1 MVFGFVL
8 SSEVKKLTRFC
19 AFNLLTVCHAAKEK
33 YNFLFLTCYTL
44 QVEFFLLI
52 FFYLLAVHLLNFK

>member
-8 SSEVKKLTRFC
+8 SSEVKNLTRFC
-19 AFNLLTVCHAAKEK
+19 VFNFLAVCHAAKKK
-33 YNFLFLTCYTL
+33 YNFLFRTSSTH

-52 FFYLLAVHLLNFK
+52 FFNILAVHLLNFK